1 MPRPVGRPPLEPA
14 EKERR
19 RKKSKAE
26 YEDRNHDLRRRKARE
41 RMQRKRASLAKNPIT
56 HFKAKRKAAQHS
68 EGYRDRKLAETQ
80 AATREEKAK
89 QATTNRQRK
98 EEVYEMHLPARRQ
111 REAASAPR
119 TTPCI
124 AGLSLSAI
132 HAAESDDEDLLTTN
146 FPAEP
151 CSPVTDIFTRPAH
164 PMRCAHCFSEEC
176 IGGLINAATSLCFST
191 PHPSL
196 ALPLP
201 FPCPS
206 LALPSPLPMSSILS
220 TNVDKVVCA
229 CDFAVAV
236 GRHVG
241 IFTSAATANEQTD
254 GHPGQQQRSD
264 ASLSGILLKWEN
276 LCRGYHHPHCPV
288 PDCPPGF
295 TGPTAF
301 PIGPPIVAPMPAPF
315 APTIAP
321 MPAVPPPIF
330 PTLPTPIF
338 PSLSI
343 TVPPAAASAASP
355 SPAPSLVSSV
365 STDYVTTSDE
375 DEEFE
380 QVWSQM
386 DAEPPAY
393 ARIMWAVRGIEG
405 TLFISEQEAKD
416 AAQAENLIPPSL
428 MGSCHHKALIG
439 FSEL

>member
-41 RMQRKRASLAKNPIT
+41 RMQRKRASLAKSPIT

-98 EEVYEMHLPARRQ
+98 EEVYEKHLPARRQ

-119 TTPCI
+119 TTPFI

-132 HAAESDDEDLLTTN
+132 HAAESEDEDLLTTN

-176 IGGLINAATSLCFST
+176 IGCT
-191 PHPSL
+191 
-196 ALPLP
+196 
-201 FPCPS
+201 
-206 LALPSPLPMSSILS
+206 
-220 TNVDKVVCA
+220 CA
-229 CDFAVAV
+229 CYFAVGV

-241 IFTSAATANEQTD
+241 IFTSAASANEQTD

-264 ASLSGILLKWEN
+264 ASLSGILLKWEK
-276 LCRGYHHPHCPV
+276 LCRGYHHPHCPL

-295 TGPTAF
+295 SGPTAF
-301 PIGPPIVAPMPAPF
+301 PIGAPIAAPMPAPF

-343 TVPPAAASAASP
+343 NVPTAAASAASP
-355 SPAPSLVSSV
+355 SHASSSVSSV
-365 STDYVTTSDE
+365 SIDYVPTSDE

-428 MGSCHHKALIG
+428 MGSRHHKALIG